1 MVVEQH
7 VERRLAAIL
16 AADVAGY
23 SRLTGADEEGT
34 LARLR
39 ALRKDVVDPTIV
51 AHHGHIVKTTGD
63 GMLVEFASV
72 VDAVRCAI
80 ELQRQMIGRNAGM
93 AADKQINFR
102 IGINLGDVVVES
114 DGDLMGDGVNVAARL
129 ENIAPPGGVC
139 LSRAAYDQ
147 VKGKIA
153 VAMRDRGRQRLKNIA
168 EPVQVFMV
176 DPAGAPLPSRV
187 KLGIRSIAMA
197 AATILALAAIA
208 GGGAWY
214 LRGGMGAMVATQAP
228 QTVAPSRTA
237 PRLSIVVLPFTNL
250 SGDPGQDYF
259 ADAVTESLT
268 TDLSRIQGSFVIA
281 RNTAFTYKGKAIDV
295 RQIGRELGVRYAL
308 EGSVQRVG
316 DQVRVNAQLIDAETG
331 GHVWS
336 DRFDRPRSNYLELQD
351 DITGRIARM
360 LGLEL
365 VVLAARSI
373 ELEHQ
378 TNPTASDLALQGWAA
393 LYKPASPEMREE
405 ARRLF
410 ERALELD
417 SHTLRAVTGLSLT
430 LANLVIN
437 GQSPNPAEDLRR
449 ADALSQQAVRLD
461 PNDAAAHAQR
471 ARVLQAQRR
480 QHEAAEEYRVSVQI
494 NGNIPTTTLFLGETL
509 VFTGKSADAIPL
521 FERAIELSPRDP
533 GLGTWQFEMGRAMIL
548 LRRDDEALAWL
559 GKSVATNPRL
569 AYGQLYYAAIMAI
582 RGDLS
587 AAREALAAAG
597 RLNPNYT
604 TLAKFRATDLSDDPA
619 YVEQRKYVEDAL
631 RAAGLPGQ

>member
-1 MVVEQH
+1 MVEQP

-23 SRLTGADEEGT
+23 SRLIGADEEGT
-34 LARLR
+34 IARLR
-39 ALRKDVVDPTIV
+39 MLRQDVIDPAISI
-51 AHHGHIVKTTGD
+51 HHGHIVKTTGD

-72 VDAVRCAI
+72 VDAVRCAL
-80 ELQRQMIGRNAGM
+80 ELQRQTSDRNTGV
-93 AADKQINFR
+93 AADKQISFR

-129 ENIAPPGGVC
+129 ENIAPSGSVC

-153 VAMRDRGRQRLKNIA
+153 VAVHDRGRQRLKNIA
-168 EPVQVFMV
+168 EPVQVFMI
-176 DPAGAPLPSRV
+176 DSTGTPLPSLARS
-187 KLGIRSIAMA
+187 GIRSTTVA
-197 AATILALAAIA
+197 AAAILALAAVG

-214 LRGGMGAMVATQAP
+214 LLSGTGVTSRVTQTP
-228 QTVAPSRTA
+228 QNVAPSRTA
-237 PRLSIVVLPFTNL
+237 SRLSIVVLPFSNL

-259 ADAVTESLT
+259 ADAVTDGLT

-281 RNTAFTYKGKAIDV
+281 RNTAFTYKGRPIDV
-295 RQIGRELGVRYAL
+295 RQIGSELGVRYAL

-316 DQVRVNAQLIDAETG
+316 DQVRINAQLIDTETG

-365 VVLAARSI
+365 VVLAGRSI

-393 LYKPASPEMREE
+393 LYKPAAPETREE

-410 ERALELD
+410 ERAIELD
-417 SHTLRAVTGLSLT
+417 PHTLRAVTGLSLT

-437 GQSPNPAEDLRR
+437 GQSSNPDGDLRR
-449 ADALSQQAVRLD
+449 AYELSERAVRLD
-461 PNDAAAHAQR
+461 PNNAAAHAQR
-471 ARVLQAQRR
+471 ARILQAQRR
-480 QHEAAEEYRVSVQI
+480 QREAAEEYRVSLQI
-494 NGNIPTTTLFLGETL
+494 NSNVPTTTLFLGETL
-509 VFTGKSADAIPL
+509 VFTGKSLDAIPL

-548 LRRDDEALAWL
+548 LRRDDEALTWL
-559 GKSVATNPRL
+559 SRSVATNPRL
-569 AYGQLYYAAIMAI
+569 AYAQLYYAAIQAI
-582 RGDLS
+582 KGDLS
-587 AAREALAAAG
+587 AARAALETAG

-604 TLAKFRATDLSDDPA
+604 SLAKFKTTDLSDDPT
-619 YVEQRKYVEDAL
+619 YVEQRAYVEEAL
-631 RAAGLPGQ
+631 RKAGLPEQ